1 MPVFIGAFVA
11 YEFFAVTPGLTTVE
25 SIFASCSPLLRNF
38 FVHLV
43 SCIMPLEGN
52 NLTLPKLS
60 GNYNT

>member
-1 MPVFIGAFVA
+1 MLVFIGAFVA

-43 SCIMPLEGN
+43 SCP
-52 NLTLPKLS
+52 
-60 GNYNT
+60 